1 MGARRQSRELAL
13 MLLYSREANRE
24 TDDDSTLAAFR
35 GRVPSSALEYARRLA
50 AGVAAHSEELE
61 RLIGEKSRN
70 WRLDR
75 IARID
80 RAILK
85 LAVYELLFEDAVPS
99 LVSIDEAVE
108 LAKKFST
115 GQSGAFINGM
125 LDEIRKRHGK
135 GVGKE

>member
-1 MGARRQSRELAL
+1 MGARRQARELAL
-13 MLLYSREANRE
+13 MLLYSREINRE
-24 TDDDSTLAAFR
+24 TDDGSTLAAFR
-35 GRVPSSALEYARRLA
+35 GRVPTSALDYARRLA
-50 AGVAAHSEELE
+50 AGVAANSGELE

-75 IARID
+75 LARID

-85 LAVYELLFEDAVPS
+85 LAVYELLFEDDVPP

-115 GQSGAFINGM
+115 GQSGAFINGL
-125 LDEIRKRHGK
+125 LDEIRRRQGK
-135 GVGKE
+135 GDGKE